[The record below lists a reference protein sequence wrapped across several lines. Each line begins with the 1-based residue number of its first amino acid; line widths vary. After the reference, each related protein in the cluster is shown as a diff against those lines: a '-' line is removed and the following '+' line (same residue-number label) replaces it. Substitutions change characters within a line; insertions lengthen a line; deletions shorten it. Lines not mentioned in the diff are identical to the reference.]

1 MEKEIFVKEEVKR
14 VKFELLK
21 SNKIKVTMNAEDCAG
36 LGISFDAMAKNSPES
51 REAFFKLLRRAEA
64 EVGFTCDNARL
75 VVEAAIQAEKSEMT
89 LFVTK
94 VDNEEEKALFDKLS
108 KLNLDLLQKDLKE
121 INDKKEEKK
130 PSVSTMIEL
139 LDFED
144 VIKMCHAMRECF
156 WGNLYSYK
164 DKYYMTMLPTYI
176 PKASEFGAVCP
187 ESYRSIVEEHGK
199 AIVKNSAF
207 LFIRNKFSE

>member
-1 MEKEIFVKEEVKR
+1 

-21 SNKIKVTMNAEDCAG
+21 SNKIKVTMNAEDCRG

-94 VDNEEEKALFDKLS
+94 VDNEEEKKLFDKLS
-108 KLNLDLLQKDLKE
+108 KINLDLLQKDLKE
-121 INDKKEEKK
+121 INDKKEENK

-144 VIKMCHAMRECF
+144 VIRMCHVMRECF
-156 WGNLYSYK
+156 WGSLYSYK

-176 PKASEFGAVCP
+176 PKASEFGAVCS

>member
-1 MEKEIFVKEEVKR
+1 M
-14 VKFELLK
+14 KFELLK
-21 SNKIKVTMNAEDCAG
+21 SNKIKVTMNAEDCKG

-64 EVGFTCDNARL
+64 EVGFTCDNSRL

-94 VDNEEEKALFDKLS
+94 VDNEEEKKLFDKLS
-108 KLNLDLLQKDLKE
+108 KLNLDILEKTIKE
-121 INDKKEEKK
+121 KEEPKEEKT
-130 PSVSTMIEL
+130 PTASTMVEL

-144 VIKMCHAMRECF
+144 VIKMCHVMRECS
-156 WGNLYSYK
+156 WGNLYSYN
-164 DKYYMTMLPTYI
+164 DKYYMTMLPIYI
-176 PKASEFGAVCP
+176 PKASEFGVICP
-187 ESYRSIVEEHGK
+187 EGYRTIVEEHGK

-207 LFIRNKFSE
+207 LFIRNRFSE

>member
-1 MEKEIFVKEEVKR
+1 M
-14 VKFELLK
+14 KFELLK
-21 SNKIKVTMNAEDCAG
+21 SNKIKVTMNAEDCRG

-108 KLNLDLLQKDLKE
+108 KINLDLLQKDLKE
-121 INDKKEEKK
+121 LKDKKEEK
-130 PSVSTMIEL
+130 PSASTMIEL

-144 VIKMCHAMRECF
+144 VIKRQ
-156 WGNLYSYK
+156 
-164 DKYYMTMLPTYI
+164 
-176 PKASEFGAVCP
+176 
-187 ESYRSIVEEHGK
+187 
-199 AIVKNSAF
+199 AIVNPKV
-207 LFIRNKFSE
+207 LFVFNKRRRNRTY

>member
-1 MEKEIFVKEEVKR
+1 M
-14 VKFELLK
+14 KFELLK
-21 SNKIKVTMNAEDCAG
+21 SNKIKVTMNAEDCKG

-94 VDNEEEKALFDKLS
+94 VDNDEEKALFDKLS
-108 KLNLDLLQKDLKE
+108 KINLDLLHKDLKE
-121 INDKKEEKK
+121 LTENKEKEEELT
-130 PSVSTMIEL
+130 VSTMIEL

-144 VIKMCHAMRECF
+144 VIKMCHVMRECF

-164 DKYYMTMLPTYI
+164 DKYYMTMLPAYI

-187 ESYRSIVEEHGK
+187 ESYRTIVEEHGNH
-199 AIVKNSAF
+199 IVKNSAF
-207 LFIRNKFSE
+207 LFIRNRFSE

>member
-1 MEKEIFVKEEVKR
+1 M
-14 VKFELLK
+14 KFELLK
-21 SNKIKVTMNAEDCAG
+21 SNKIKVTMNADDCKG

-64 EVGFTCDNARL
+64 EVGFTCDNSRL

-108 KLNLDLLQKDLKE
+108 KINLDLLQKDLKE
-121 INDKKEEKK
+121 LKDKKEEK
-130 PSVSTMIEL
+130 PTASTMIEL

-144 VIKMCHAMRECF
+144 VINMCHTMRECF

-164 DKYYMTMLPTYI
+164 DKYYMTMLPAYI
-176 PKASEFGAVCP
+176 SKASEFGAVCP
-187 ESYRSIVEEHGK
+187 ENYRSIVEEHGK